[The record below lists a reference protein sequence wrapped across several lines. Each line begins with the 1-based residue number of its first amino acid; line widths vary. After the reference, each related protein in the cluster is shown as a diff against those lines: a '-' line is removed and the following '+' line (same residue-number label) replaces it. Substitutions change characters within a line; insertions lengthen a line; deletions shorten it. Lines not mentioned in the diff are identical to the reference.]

1 MRYAKSTRLLL
12 GLLCFGLQV
21 SAAEKPSDDQA
32 YLDAL
37 QGSWTVHGAVGK
49 QPVTYSGRGQRVLNG
64 EFLELH
70 LLDTAQ
76 PPQYEADVFIGYD
89 PKANDYIVHWLDRF
103 GAGGAR
109 VVASGHREG
118 DRLVVTFPYAE
129 GDFRDTFTHDAV
141 NGSWTLL
148 LESKQKS
155 GSWSTFAN
163 FALQK
168 VIAR

>member
-1 MRYAKSTRLLL
+1 MSYAKATRLLL

-21 SAAEKPSDDQA
+21 NAAEKPSDNQA

-49 QPVTYSGRGQRVLNG
+49 QPVAYSGLG
-64 EFLELH
+64 E
-70 LLDTAQ
+70 
-76 PPQYEADVFIGYD
+76 VFIGYD

-118 DRLVVTFPYAE
+118 NRLVVTFPYAE
-129 GDFRDTFTHDAV
+129 GDFRDTFTHDVV

-155 GSWSTFAN
+155 GAWSTFAN